1 MIEKGP
7 IFVSGADGDKGY
19 AIVKKLLDTPNL
31 LHLDPQP
38 VYASVI
44 DTDSEPSKE
53 MSSLGA
59 TILDLNVLENYDKVV
74 NALRNAVKLILVI
87 DPLNKRMTKGNLFQY
102 GKLWVQGD
110 EHDADRWTHPTYLAN
125 RMIDAAKASNI
136 QHIIFLTPFS
146 KLDPPTPPPTP
157 LITEKQHSVS
167 YRFQFMQVQTYLKSV
182 FSSNMT
188 TTLCYPGILHQHLL
202 VFKDYIQQHNAFPLP
217 NKYLENSVES
227 SNLDDIARA
236 AAYIAYSPTSRH
248 GGKEYKLTGPQLLT
262 LKEVCSNVLHGL
274 GRSIQVDTMD
284 VYRLRDILAESIGSR
299 DHADFLLEIWGLQKQ
314 QQLLGRRRFEITRDL
329 EALTGQSGKTLLDFI
344 QDDNVSS
351 NFQSSQRIIL
361 SWKEKS

>member
-1 MIEKGP
+1 
-7 IFVSGADGDKGY
+7 
-19 AIVKKLLDTPNL
+19 
-31 LHLDPQP
+31 
-38 VYASVI
+38 
-44 DTDSEPSKE
+44 
-53 MSSLGA
+53 
-59 TILDLNVLENYDKVV
+59 
-74 NALRNAVKLILVI
+74 
-87 DPLNKRMTKGNLFQY
+87 
-102 GKLWVQGD
+102 
-110 EHDADRWTHPTYLAN
+110 
-125 RMIDAAKASNI
+125 MIDAAKAADI

-146 KLDPPTPPPTP
+146 KLDPPTPPCTP
-157 LITEKQHSVS
+157 PLTTERQHSAS
-167 YRFQFMQVQTYLKSV
+167 YRSQFILVQTYLQSV

-274 GRSIQVDTMD
+274 GRNIQVDTMD
-284 VYRLRDILAESIGSR
+284 VYRLRDVLAESIGNQ
-299 DHADFLLEIWGLQKQ
+299 DHADYLLEIWGLQKQ

-329 EALTGQSGKTLLDFI
+329 EALTGESGKTLLDYI

-361 SWKEKS
+361 S